1 MAAPDD
7 PPERHPEASP
17 AAVPPR
23 VVAAGYLIALLC
35 ALVPLA
41 AVGGVFAG
49 VALLRRGRPRDGALI
64 LGLTAAC
71 TAIGV
76 VLLFGA

>member
-17 AAVPPR
+17 GALPAR
-23 VVAAGYLIALLC
+23 VVAAAYLLALLC
-35 ALVPLA
+35 ALIPLA
-41 AVGGVFAG
+41 AIGSIFAG
-49 VALLRRGRPRDGALI
+49 VILLRRGRTRDGALV

-76 VLLFGA
+76 VLLTGA